1 MSGRHSSRSTAK
13 VYVAAAG
20 KDADKG
26 LLVDVGAIPGAE
38 RWTRDRHEAMR
49 ISPGQAR
56 AVIAVLRRAGI
67 QAVVST

>member
-1 MSGRHSSRSTAK
+1 MSGRFTSRSTAK
-13 VYVAAAG
+13 VYVAGTG

-38 RWTRDRHEAMR
+38 RWTLDRSEAMR
-49 ISPGQAR
+49 ISPGQAK

-67 QAVVST
+67 QTVTCS